1 MSTYPGGQP
10 VRCVV
15 AGCAIPDR
23 HAPGCGD
30 GCAGCLPGT
39 AKVGLLC
46 GHHHRRLLRDIAE
59 APALDHDLSVA
70 HLRSS
75 GGGQRVSGTAEDRLP
90 IVPAVTEAR
99 ERLAGVL
106 RSWARLVVDERG
118 LHGPVEDTLPAVC
131 AWLTV
136 HVDWLAGHPAVDELL
151 AELEERW
158 VECRRLAYPSGR
170 RKVRLGPCGGDCP
183 GTLTAVLS
191 TTDDLFPTEV
201 RCDGCGRAVPS
212 SQWRRLW
219 EQWTGERRDPV
230 LSVAQ
235 ASATYGVPERTLR
248 HWLASRRLP
257 NASPVARVQAV
268 RCSEVERVVQGLPG
282 VIRDAG

>member
-15 AGCAIPDR
+15 AGCAIPGR

-118 LHGPVEDTLPAVC
+118 LHGPREDRLPAVC
-131 AWLTV
+131 AWLV
-136 HVDWLAGHPAVDELL
+136 GHVDWLAAHPAVDQMI
-151 AELEERW
+151 
-158 VECRRLAYPSGR
+158 VEVRAAITAAWPCAYPSGR
-170 RKVRLGPCGGDCP
+170 RRVRLGPCGGECP
-183 GTLTAVLS
+183 GTLTATVAACDEL
-191 TTDDLFPTEV
+191 LPALV
-201 RCDGCGRAVPS
+201 ACDGCGRAVPS
-212 SQWRRLW
+212 SQWRRLRR
-219 EQWTGERRDPV
+219 ELTGVDHDPPLTV
-230 LSVAQ
+230 PAACGL
-235 ASATYGVPERTLR
+235 YGVPETTLR
-248 HWLASRRLP
+248 RW
-257 NASPVARVQAV
+257 VARGMVVDVGVSEV
-268 RCSEVERVVQGLPG
+268 RVLGSSVERVARGLPG
-282 VIRDAG
+282 VLRDAG